1 MKKGNPDSR
10 LGRMEQSLGIFF
22 RWMGTEAPLKAQPED
37 SGGRLGLASATPSPP
52 TATPIPACWLMK
64 NVQIMNGCCL
74 QK

>member
-10 LGRMEQSLGIFF
+10 LGRTEQSLGIFF
-22 RWMGTEAPLKAQPED
+22 RWMGSEAPMRTQPED
-37 SGGRLGLASATPSPP
+37 SGGCLDLASATPSPP
-52 TATPIPACWLMK
+52 TATPLPACWLMK